1 MVLISVRGP
10 TQSQSAISPFW
21 LNYWFRLPWFENELA
36 IVVAVHAEVEEDLA
50 GARDEDGGADDAPV
64 HAGKE
69 EQEHGQGREGEPGV
83 EVERGQEG
91 HWGSGRVLWKSI
103 RILKT
108 TKKQWSLHEK
118 KQKST
123 CNQ

>member
-1 MVLISVRGP
+1 M
-10 TQSQSAISPFW
+10 
-21 LNYWFRLPWFENELA
+21 PWFENELA

-91 HWGSGRVLWKSI
+91 HRGSRRVLGESRYEGI
-103 RILKT
+103 GYLISNT
-108 TKKQWSLHEK
+108 AIVPVTSKQRQRLHRQTQLREATAT
-118 KQKST
+118 SRLLE
-123 CNQ
+123 